1 VSAALAARGTG
12 KQHLALKAVT
22 ERDNLNRAVAARH
35 RVGLAQAIFMNRHQI
50 TAEQA
55 ITMLRRQSQT
65 LM

>member
-1 VSAALAARGTG
+1 MSAALAARGTG
-12 KQHLALKAVT
+12 EQHLALKAVT
-22 ERDNLNRAVAARH
+22 ERDLNRAVAARH